1 MKAFESQFTHKDGV
15 SQVEMTLKK
24 KDTIRNF
31 SAKIEAFQSEPMALE
46 YQAKLKSSL
55 KTIQNQVRKQS
66 DYAKSKKLA
75 ETVQRAVDK
84 EIKPQMMQGGVDQL
98 VSNLKSLQK
107 RLSLEY
113 DPDEVGAKI
122 LEHTFNLV

>member
-55 KTIQNQVRKQS
+55 KNIQNQVRKQS

-75 ETVQRAVDK
+75 DTVQRAVDK

>member
-75 ETVQRAVDK
+75 ETVQKAVEK

>member
-1 MKAFESQFTHKDGV
+1 MKAFESQFTLKDGV

-55 KTIQNQVRKQS
+55 KNIQNQVRKQS

-75 ETVQRAVDK
+75 DTVQRAVDK

>member
-1 MKAFESQFTHKDGV
+1 MKAFESQFTHQDGV

-55 KTIQNQVRKQS
+55 KTI
-66 DYAKSKKLA
+66 
-75 ETVQRAVDK
+75 
-84 EIKPQMMQGGVDQL
+84 
-98 VSNLKSLQK
+98 
-107 RLSLEY
+107 
-113 DPDEVGAKI
+113 
-122 LEHTFNLV
+122 

>member
-1 MKAFESQFTHKDGV
+1 M
-15 SQVEMTLKK
+15 
-24 KDTIRNF
+24 
-31 SAKIEAFQSEPMALE
+31 
-46 YQAKLKSSL
+46 
-55 KTIQNQVRKQS
+55 
-66 DYAKSKKLA
+66 KSKKLA
-75 ETVQRAVDK
+75 DTVQRAVDK

-113 DPDEVGAKI
+113 DPEEVSTKI

>member
-75 ETVQRAVDK
+75 ETVQKAVDK

>member
-1 MKAFESQFTHKDGV
+1 MRTFESQLTHQDGV

-24 KDTIRNF
+24 KDIIKNF

-55 KTIQNQVRKQS
+55 KSIQNQVCKQS

-75 ETVQRAVDK
+75 EVIQRAVDK
-84 EIKPQMMQGGVDQL
+84 EIKPQMMQGGIDQL
-98 VSNLKSLQK
+98 VSSLKSLQK
-107 RLSLEY
+107 RLSPEY
-113 DPDEVGAKI
+113 QPDEVSAKI